1 MELDE
6 QKYLYFLIILPVVA
20 VLFLFNLYWK
30 RKKQREFGD
39 LEVIKRLSPERSIF
53 KPFLKLGV
61 LLLALIAL
69 IFGLVNPKIGT
80 KVETVK

>member
-6 QKYLYFLIILPVVA
+6 QKYLYLLFLLPVVA

-53 KPFLKLGV
+53 KPFFEIGRF
-61 LLLALIAL
+61 A
-69 IFGLVNPKIGT
+69 FGTNCLDFWIG
-80 KVETVK
+80 KP